1 MLEDRERFSQTL
13 ASWFKH
19 EGRQDLPWR
28 TTRDPYAIL
37 VSEVMLQQT
46 QVVTVLSRGYYTN
59 WLEKFPDVATL
70 AAAKEEEVLKMWE
83 GLGYY
88 SRARNLQKAAQAV
101 IENHDGIFPTSPEE
115 VRALPGV
122 GRYTAGAVCC
132 FALGLPEPIV
142 DANVARVLARLMD
155 FHQPVD
161 STSGIKQLWEWATE
175 CVPETDSYHY
185 NSGLMELGQRICKPK
200 APDCGICP
208 VKNWCTCDSPE
219 KLPIKKE
226 RRKTIHRD
234 EHSLYAVSE
243 GKILLH
249 REPERRRQG
258 LWRLPERT
266 SNEIAGL
273 PLAAKMKYSITHYRV
288 TLHVY
293 EITGAKAREDEAWHS
308 LESLASLPMPSPY
321 RRALE
326 TVQES
331 FLLQP

>member
-1 MLEDRERFSQTL
+1 
-13 ASWFKH
+13 
-19 EGRQDLPWR
+19 
-28 TTRDPYAIL
+28 
-37 VSEVMLQQT
+37 MLQQT
-46 QVVTVLSRGYYTN
+46 QIATVLGRGYYTN

-70 AAAKEEEVLKMWE
+70 AAAEEEDVLKMWE

-88 SRARNLQKAAQAV
+88 SRARNLQKAARAIV
-101 IENHDGIFPTSPEE
+101 ENHGGIFPTDPED

-155 FHQPVD
+155 FHEPVD
-161 STSGIKQLWEWATE
+161 STKGTKQLWEWATE
-175 CVPETDSYHY
+175 LVPKKNSYAY
-185 NSGLMELGQRICKPK
+185 NSGLMELGQRICTPK
-200 APDCGICP
+200 NPDCATCP
-208 VKNWCTCDSPE
+208 VKKWCACESPE

-226 RRKTIHRD
+226 RRKTVLRD
-234 EHSLYAVSE
+234 EHALYAVSE

-266 SNEIAGL
+266 ASETAGL
-273 PLAAKMKYSITHYRV
+273 PLVAKMKYSITHYRV

-293 EITGAKAREDEAWHS
+293 EITSADARQDEAWHP
-308 LESLASLPMPSPY
+308 LGSLASLPMPSPY

-326 TVQES
+326 AVQETFS
-331 FLLQP
+331 LEP